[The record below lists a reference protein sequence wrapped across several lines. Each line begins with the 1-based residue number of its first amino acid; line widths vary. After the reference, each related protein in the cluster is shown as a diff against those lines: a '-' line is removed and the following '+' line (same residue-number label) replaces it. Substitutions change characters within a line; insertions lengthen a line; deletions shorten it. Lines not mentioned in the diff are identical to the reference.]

1 MGTFSFSGQLP
12 KPRTTGGCGVHGAH
26 PELTPAC
33 VPQLWLSFAPVADTV
48 AQHFLLS
55 AEQINWLSLVFLVV
69 SIPFGVVAIWVL
81 DSIGLRWAVS

>member
-1 MGTFSFSGQLP
+1 M
-12 KPRTTGGCGVHGAH
+12 
-26 PELTPAC
+26 
-33 VPQLWLSFAPVADTV
+33 ADTI

-55 AEQINWLSLVFLVV
+55 TEQINWLSLVFLVV